1 MNKLKNRIKLF
12 GFLFRP
18 KKETSLLTKMIKV
31 YSGER
36 TINIT
41 VQVADTP
48 KIRDKGLMFVEKLPE
63 NEGML
68 FVFSGETY
76 GGFWMKNTLIPL
88 SIAFLDADGKILKIL
103 DMVPCKEDICP
114 TYDPEIYYHYALE
127 VNLGWFE
134 NNQIKEGDFV
144 KFDNNHFI

>member
-1 MNKLKNRIKLF
+1 VNKLKNRVKLI
-12 GFLFRP
+12 GFLFGG
-18 KKETSLLTKMIKV
+18 KKEKSLQKQMIKV
-31 YSGER
+31 FSGER
-36 TINIT
+36 TINII

-68 FVFSGETY
+68 FVFSGKTY

-88 SIAFLDADGKILKIL
+88 SVAFLDSDGEILKIL
-103 DMVPCKEDICP
+103 DMVPCKTEECP
-114 TYDPEIYYHYALE
+114 TYDPELYYHYAIE

-134 NNQIKEGDFV
+134 QNQIQVGDHV
-144 KFDNNHFI
+144 KLN